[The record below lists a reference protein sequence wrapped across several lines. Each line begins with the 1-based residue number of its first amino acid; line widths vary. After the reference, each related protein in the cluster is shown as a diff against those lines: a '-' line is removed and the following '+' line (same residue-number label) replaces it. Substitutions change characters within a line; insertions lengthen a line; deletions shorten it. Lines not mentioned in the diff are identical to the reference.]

1 MTLIAFLIYHRFYG
15 FTQAVAQSRGYV
27 YVCVGEEGRVVMC
40 IYVCVCG
47 GGGYVCRKYFGR
59 QFVQNGH
66 T

>member
-1 MTLIAFLIYHRFYG
+1 M
-15 FTQAVAQSRGYV
+15 

-66 T
+66 SYIVNNHMI